1 MSAVFLDLTASDTI
15 CHAGLLGKLHS
26 ISIYTVQ
33 VPSFLV
39 CSECRGSIK
48 KLLLAQHGC
57 TPALT
62 IRYSQSPAAKFL
74 SYQLINTQP
83 CSLHVLDFRPRLN
96 HPRWLSVFTNT
107 ALPTLCW
114 KLTTDICHIVTVLK
128 TSQIWPV
135 YADYRG
141 TLLKPRFWS
150 LKMQNLSFTFMNIG
164 YTLILSH
171 FIDESH
177 QIYVADHEPQSQ
189 ALSINKV

>member
-33 VPSFLV
+33 VSSFLV

-62 IRYSQSPAAKFL
+62 LRYSQSPAAKFL

-141 TLLKPRFWS
+141 TLLKPRFENAKPEFHIYEYRIYPNTVTFHWWITS
-150 LKMQNLSFTFMNIG
+150 NLCGRSWT
-164 YTLILSH
+164 T
-171 FIDESH
+171 ES
-177 QIYVADHEPQSQ
+177 
-189 ALSINKV
+189 SIVH

>member
-1 MSAVFLDLTASDTI
+1 MLVFLAN
-15 CHAGLLGKLHS
+15 S
-26 ISIYTVQ
+26 IPFPFILSKCLPFWCVQ
-33 VPSFLV
+33 SVEVVLRNCCWHNMAAHQLWPFV
-39 CSECRGSIK
+39 T
-48 KLLLAQHGC
+48 Q
-57 TPALT
+57 
-62 IRYSQSPAAKFL
+62 SQRPAAKFL

-83 CSLHVLDFRPRLN
+83 CSLHVVDFRPRLN